1 MITNLSELDL
11 KKQYTYADYLT
22 WQIKDRVELIKG
34 FIYKM
39 SPAPTPIHQIISGNL
54 VTDINT
60 FLRKSQCQ
68 VFSAPFDVRLKNKRK
83 SSNDN
88 EIISVVQPD
97 VCIVC
102 DKLKIDTRGCI
113 GAPDMIIEILSKGN
127 TKLELEEKFMLYQEN
142 EVKEYWIV
150 QPGDETV
157 TVFDLINNAYVL
169 RKIYSNDSEIH
180 VAVVPGLV
188 LKMADIF

>member
-1 MITNLSELDL
+1 MITQLSQLDL
-11 KKQYTYADYLT
+11 SKQYSYADYLT
-22 WQIKDRVELIKG
+22 WQIKERVELIKG

-39 SPAPTPIHQIISGNL
+39 GPAPTPVHQIISGNL

-60 FLRKSQCQ
+60 FLRKSNCQ
-68 VFSAPFDVRLKNKRK
+68 VFSAPFDVRLINKRK
-83 SSNDN
+83 SSADN
-88 EIISVVQPD
+88 EIITVVQPD

-102 DKLKIDTRGCI
+102 NKSRIDTRGCL

-127 TKLELEEKFMLYQEN
+127 TKHELEEKFNLYQEN
-142 EVKEYWIV
+142 EVLEYWII

-157 TVFDLINNAYVL
+157 SVFDLKNEKYEL
-169 RKIYSNDSEIH
+169 RKIYSNDSEIE

-188 LKMADIF
+188 LKMVDIF